1 MKKCKIFTYLIFFI
15 SLMNFFIIGCG
26 KDEERINREQVY
38 FYDGNVAN
46 ENGEFDKAI
55 ESYKLFINSINDE
68 DEAIIQYVFFQL
80 ARIYFSKE
88 NFDSAIA
95 FANKVKDSDL
105 SIESY
110 LLEEDTY
117 VDYGPRGSSTETEVS
132 EITSFV
138 YSLKSKAKTIKGLS
152 YLKKLDYD
160 KAIESFEEIKPKSA
174 SYFYL
179 ALSYGLKGDIE
190 EQRSYF
196 EKNLEKGTVGLIKT
210 SEWLRK
216 NPKSN

>member
-1 MKKCKIFTYLIFFI
+1 MKKRKIFTYFIFVIPFI
-15 SLMNFFIIGCG
+15 NFILSGCS
-26 KDEERINREQVY
+26 KDEERIKREQVY
-38 FYDGNVAN
+38 FYDGCVAN
-46 ENGEFDKAI
+46 ENGEFDEAI

-68 DEAIIQYVFFQL
+68 DEAIVQYVFLQL

-88 NFDSAIA
+88 NYDMAIA
-95 FANKVKDSDL
+95 FADKVKDSDL

-117 VDYGPRGSSTETEVS
+117 VDYDPRGSSTETEVS
-132 EITSFV
+132 EITSFG
-138 YSLKSKAKTIKGLS
+138 YSFKSKSKTIKGLS

-179 ALSYGLKGDIE
+179 ALAYGLKGDTE
-190 EQRSYF
+190 EQRNF
-196 EKNLEKGTVGLIKT
+196 FKKNLEKGSVGLIKT
-210 SEWLRK
+210 KEWLRY
-216 NPKSN
+216 NTKSN